1 MRICV
6 FLSATNTDESYAS
19 SVRELGNLISGHGH
33 DLVWG
38 GSEAGLMQIL
48 ADAVQESGGRLIGVS
63 VESLRWVLRQKLNE
77 GDEVIVTAD
86 LAARKALLLERSD
99 AVLVLPGG
107 TGTLDEAT
115 DVIELKRHRVHDKPV
130 VIINIGGFYDGLQ
143 QQLTRMEEDGFFDLP
158 VAQLVRFAPDP
169 ATAMA
174 LIEATTADHVG
185 ANGTAPHAEP
195 SCPRG

>member
-6 FLSATNTDESYAS
+6 FLSATNTDESYAG

-38 GSEAGLMQIL
+38 GSEAGLMRIL
-48 ADAVQESGGRLIGVS
+48 ADAVQESGGRLIGIS
-63 VESLRWVLRQKLNE
+63 VESLRWVLREKLNE

-115 DVIELKRHRVHDKPV
+115 DVIELKRHRVHDKPI
-130 VIINIGGFYDGLQ
+130 VIINIAGFYDGLL

-158 VAQLVRFAPDP
+158 VSQLVQFAPDP
-169 ATAMA
+169 STAMT
-174 LIEATTADHVG
+174 LVEAAIADRAG
-185 ANGTAPHAEP
+185 ADASHPER